1 MKNVL
6 KISSLIVGIILVDA
20 KMSPLPACTAD
31 EQAEYQSC
39 ITGCNGAGS
48 GTLGCMWG
56 CDIYGWWYHCIGW
69 DKKPSIFENEEDANN
84 FRTYLEEKFSKMA
97 EEKKYTG
104 EDFLVFYKEYKKTPL
119 LDKK

>member
-1 MKNVL
+1 MKNIL
-6 KISSLIVGIILVDA
+6 KISSLFIGIILVDA
-20 KMSPLPACTAD
+20 KTSSLSACTAD

-69 DKKPSIFENEEDANN
+69 NDVSAFKNEEESNN
-84 FRTYLEEKFSKMA
+84 FRNYLEAKFDKMPD
-97 EEKKYTG
+97 ETKYTG
-104 EDFLVFYKEYKKTPL
+104 KDFYTFYQEYKKTHL